1 MYKQYCIEEYSS
13 NMSRGIFD
21 PTAPILE
28 DEYYEALDR
37 RAGDKL
43 RK

>member
-1 MYKQYCIEEYSS
+1 
-13 NMSRGIFD
+13 MSRGIFD